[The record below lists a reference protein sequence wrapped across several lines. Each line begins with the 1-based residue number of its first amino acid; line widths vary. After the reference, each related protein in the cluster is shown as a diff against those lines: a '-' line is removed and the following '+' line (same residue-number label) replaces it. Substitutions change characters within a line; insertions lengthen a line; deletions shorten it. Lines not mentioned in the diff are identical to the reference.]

1 MSVVAVVSVVGA
13 LLAAGGYL
21 EHKFGS
27 KVSSRV
33 ASLEARV
40 SVVETGAKTKGAE
53 LAAVV
58 ADAKKVL

>member
-1 MSVVAVVSVVGA
+1 MVIVLVVVAVA
-13 LLAAGGYL
+13 LVAAGGYL

-40 SVVETGAKTKGAE
+40 SAVETSAKTKGVE

-58 ADAKKVL
+58 ADAKKAL